1 MGEQTKT
8 SPDAIEA
15 EIAATRAHL
24 AATIDEL
31 SVRARPKEIVRRKVA
46 SARSGFVEATH
57 TPEGELRLDRVGA
70 VAAGSAV
77 LLGLVLAVLHR
88 RHHGRR
94 A

>member
-24 AATIDEL
+24 AETIDEL
-31 SVRARPKEIVRRKVA
+31 SFRDKPKEIVRRKVE
-46 SARSGFVEATH
+46 SAKAGFVQATH
-57 TPEGELRLDRVGA
+57 TPEGGLRLER
-70 VAAGSAV
+70 VAALGTGSVV
-77 LLGLVLAVLHR
+77 LLGLVLAMLHR

-94 A
+94 G